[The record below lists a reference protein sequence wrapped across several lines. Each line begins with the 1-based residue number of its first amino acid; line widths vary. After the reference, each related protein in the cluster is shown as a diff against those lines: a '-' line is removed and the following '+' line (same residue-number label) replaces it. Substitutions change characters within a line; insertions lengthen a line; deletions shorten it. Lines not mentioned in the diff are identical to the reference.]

1 MTPGGDIVQQ
11 VDIDNPLL
19 PTQGGSYRC
28 VVWVQEIKDYVY
40 SQPVNIDNGE
50 LLLWIFWRV
59 CFGVFLKSLV
69 TVETNDAVFD
79 PSNI

>member
-19 PTQGGSYRC
+19 PNQGGSYRC
-28 VVWVQEIKDYVY
+28 VAWVQEIKDYVY

-50 LLLWIFWRV
+50 LLLQNLLTCLFCSMFRITAD
-59 CFGVFLKSLV
+59 LQMH
-69 TVETNDAVFD
+69 T
-79 PSNI
+79 